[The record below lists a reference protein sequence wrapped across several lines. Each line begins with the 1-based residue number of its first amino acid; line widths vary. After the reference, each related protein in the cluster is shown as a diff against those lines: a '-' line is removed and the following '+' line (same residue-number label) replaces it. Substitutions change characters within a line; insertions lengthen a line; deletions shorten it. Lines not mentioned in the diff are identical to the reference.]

1 MIAIKNLAQKVTNNA
16 KAVTA
21 ANAAANAVTAANAAA
36 KNTPA
41 SQPNKTVIIVVLV
54 GIGLMA
60 ALGLIGFIMQ
70 QVNDGKVNAMSSRVA
85 AQEQQNKNLV
95 AKQNSAGS
103 IAATNMKR
111 GDQGPPGIQG
121 PPGPTGGVHAG
132 AGPLLCVGQRK
143 VATPTVGKSSVS
155 IIYLDDRRY
164 TPIQY
169 WTMRNNPDGTV
180 SVVNKFTGNCMT
192 SNNLGDVFSDTC
204 QTPVPLTQKFNWGP
218 NMQLS
223 SADRVGYCVAVNDDL
238 FKMDDSNSMNK
249 YDLDNMT
256 EKPGS
261 NKGTVSQLKL
271 LQCGPSPN
279 QTWWIG
285 N

>member
-1 MIAIKNLAQKVTNNA
+1 MIPIKNLAQKVTNNA
-16 KAVTA
+16 K
-21 ANAAANAVTAANAAA
+21 AVTAANAAA

-70 QVNDGKVNAMSSRVA
+70 QVNDGKVTTATGDIGTI
-85 AQEQQNKNLV
+85 QQDIKDLK

-121 PPGPTGGVHAG
+121 PPGPTGGVHAA

-143 VATPTVGKSSVS
+143 VATPTVGTSDAS
-155 IIYLDDRRY
+155 IIYLDERRY

-169 WTMRNNPDGTV
+169 WTLRNNADGTV

-192 SNNLGDVFSDTC
+192 TNNSKAVFSDRC
-204 QTPVPLTQKFNWGP
+204 RNPVPLNQKFNWGP

-223 SADRVGYCVAVNDDL
+223 SVDIPNFCVSV
-238 FKMDDSNSMNK
+238 DSKFQMSNENMNK

-256 EKPGS
+256 EKPDS
-261 NKGTVSQLKL
+261 NKGAVSKL
-271 LQCGPSPN
+271 LLKQCGSTNDAN
-279 QTWWIG
+279 QTWWVG